1 MIKNNSIE
9 LGAYV
14 SPAVKVAQLKARRVM
29 CSSPYGDPGHAGS
42 QGILDDETVGDDN
55 DY

>member
-14 SPAVKVAQLKARRVM
+14 SPAIKIAQIKARRVM
-29 CSSPYGDPGHAGS
+29 CTSPYGSDGDAGP
-42 QGILDDETVGDDN
+42 QGSLYDNTDEE

>member
-14 SPAVKVAQLKARRVM
+14 SPDVKVAQLKARRVM
-29 CSSPYGDPGHAGS
+29 CQSPYGNSGEAG
-42 QGILDDETVGDDN
+42 GGFDKENTN
-55 DY
+55 DYEDELL